1 MSTFM
6 TVFSGLTLAWLVT
19 CLILALLLLCGC
31 SRKVY
36 VPTERV
42 ITRIDTCFYAQL
54 RVDSV
59 TLRDSVAVIQR
70 GDTVY
75 MTKYR
80 DRFRYRERVDTVYS
94 SAVDSVTVRVPYPVE
109 RELTAWEKA
118 KMQTGG
124 AAIALTAAA
133 AVMAL
138 IALAVWLIKVKRRK

>member
-6 TVFSGLTLAWLVT
+6 VAFGGLTIAWLVT

-36 VPTERV
+36 VPVDNVTLV
-42 ITRIDTCFYAQL
+42 TDTVYQSRL

-70 GDTVY
+70 GDTVTI
-75 MTKYR
+75 TKYR
-80 DRFRYRERVDTVYS
+80 DRYRVRERVDTVYS

-109 RELTAWEKA
+109 RELTAWERA

-124 AAIALTAAA
+124 VAIALLAAA
-133 AVMAL
+133 AVMGL
-138 IALAVWLIKVKRRK
+138 IALAVWLIKVKRRR